1 MQTLPCGSLYKPL
14 EVHTHIWLCLFVLC
28 VWILSFAIMC
38 MLLTGIV
45 RLPCKLLMAA
55 WASACPWN
63 FTNAHPVTNSHW
75 IKNKNEMKHF
85 VVLYLSA
92 FYLCWC
98 HQALSRQYT
107 HLCCQRAQTAFW
119 RPHRFAAFPACPQI
133 TSCPL
138 RGQGCVEEREE
149 NVMNSMLYSQ
159 CWRHGW
165 YRVKAVF
172 SKRKK
177 TIFLWQ
183 IQFMSTRLQYW
194 PQRP

>member
-75 IKNKNEMKHF
+75 IKNKNGTAWNE
-85 VVLYLSA
+85 A
-92 FYLCWC
+92 LCGIIFEC
-98 HQALSRQYT
+98 ILPLLVPSGPLKTVHSSMLPKGSNSLLT
-107 HLCCQRAQTAFW
+107 SSSLCCFPSMPTNNFLSSE
-119 RPHRFAAFPACPQI
+119 RPRMCGGKGRKCYEFNVIFP
-133 TSCPL
+133 
-138 RGQGCVEEREE
+138 
-149 NVMNSMLYSQ
+149 MLAT
-159 CWRHGW
+159 WL
-165 YRVKAVF
+165 V
-172 SKRKK
+172 
-177 TIFLWQ
+177 
-183 IQFMSTRLQYW
+183 
-194 PQRP
+194 